1 MAEKVEFELV
11 AKTSGAVDAV
21 DKVDKAV
28 KKISKSTRKASKELS
43 GLEQAGGEVVKGLDR
58 LTGGLASKFVA
69 VGKAAKL
76 SGKAMKTA
84 LISSGIGLAVVALA
98 LIVEYW
104 DEISSLVDGVSGEQE
119 KALQA
124 TKDTLAA
131 QEKQLNT
138 ISQSENILK
147 LQGKTEKE
155 ILDMKRQV
163 TDESIANTKIL
174 LEQQK
179 QQKKSQVE
187 AAERNQKI
195 AAGIIAFLSLPL
207 TLILGMVDG
216 ITLGLSYLPGMGD
229 IATSLAE
236 DFTMGIAGMVFDP
249 EQVKDDGDETIA
261 ATEEALLKLENTRAG
276 YLVKDKEAAK
286 KNADDKKND
295 EIQAEKD
302 KVAAIER
309 IRKGLID
316 TEAEQRAEKLRLIKQ
331 DFKEQIKLAEQY
343 YGEESDKVKE
353 LKAAQKAA
361 LDAQQEVFN
370 EQDRVKEKQRLDGIQ
385 NIVDATL
392 EETEVQKL
400 EKEQAAADAEL
411 VRLGATTKQRADVKL
426 FYENEIKDVKKA
438 NREED
443 EKNEKLKTKAQLDM
457 ATQTLGNISG
467 LFDKQSAAGKA
478 TAAAAALINTYQGIT
493 AELAT
498 KTVTPFEFGIKIANI
513 ATTAAI
519 GFKSVKDILK
529 TTPSNASATGG
540 NPAAGANAPQPPAF
554 NVVGGSGATQLADA
568 IGSQTQRPARAFVVS
583 NDVTTAQ
590 ELDRNIIEGASI

>member
-1 MAEKVEFELV
+1 MSEIVVVKLKAETDAAVKNV
-11 AKTSGAVDAV
+11 KKVDA
-21 DKVDKAV
+21 AV
-28 KKISKSTRKASKELS
+28 KKTGKTTKKVSKELS
-43 GLEQAGGEVVKGLDR
+43 GMQQVGNAALGSLDKM
-58 LTGGLASKFVA
+58 TGGLASKLVGVA
-69 VGKAAKL
+69 KAAKL

-84 LISSGIGLAVVALA
+84 LISSGIGLAVVAIA
-98 LIVEYW
+98 LIVENW
-104 DEISSLVDGVSGEQE
+104 EKITSLVDGVSSEQE
-119 KALQA
+119 KQLQS
-124 TKDTLAA
+124 TQDTLAA
-131 QEKQLNT
+131 QEKQLDT
-138 ISQSENILK
+138 IGQSENILR

-155 ILDMKRQV
+155 ILAMKRQV
-163 TDESIANTKIL
+163 TDESIATTKIL

-179 QQKKSQVE
+179 QTKKSQVD

-195 AAGIIAFLSLPL
+195 TKGFIMFLSAPL
-207 TLILGMVDG
+207 VVLLGLIDG
-216 ITLGLSYLPGMGD
+216 ITN
-229 IATSLAE
+229 SLAE
-236 DFTMGIAGMVFDP
+236 LGILEEGTKLTEGFLDFSSSILFDP
-249 EQVKDDGDETIA
+249 KEVETKGDETIA
-261 ATEEALLKLENTRAG
+261 ATEKALLKLENTRAG
-276 YLVKDKEAAK
+276 YLVKDKEEAK
-286 KNADDKKND
+286 KNSDLKKDD

-302 KVAAIER
+302 KADAIER

-385 NIVDATL
+385 NIVNATL
-392 EETEVQKL
+392 EETEIQKL
-400 EKEQAAADAEL
+400 EKEQTDADAEL

-426 FYENEIKDVKKA
+426 FYENEIKDAKKA

-457 ATQTLGNISG
+457 AAQTLGNISG